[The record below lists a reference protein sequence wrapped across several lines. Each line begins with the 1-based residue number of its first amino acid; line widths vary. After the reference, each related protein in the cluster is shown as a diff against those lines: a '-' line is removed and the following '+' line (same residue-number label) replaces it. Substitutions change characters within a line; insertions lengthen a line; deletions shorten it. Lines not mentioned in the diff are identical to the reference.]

1 MLRSENNF
9 IFAIRE
15 LQIKGINMKTH
26 NGMRPQDVVI
36 LLKLSM
42 MKSKDIFFAYISK
55 SLNISASEVS
65 ESLERSR
72 LARLVSEDK
81 HELYKASFIE
91 FLMSGLKYVFPAS
104 PGAMARGLP
113 TAHSAPPLNSIIISQ
128 NDLYVWPTPKGTVR
142 GQSIIPLYKTVP
154 DAALKD
160 GKLYELL
167 ALTDAIR
174 VGRAREVNIAIEELK
189 KRINP
194 V

>member
-1 MLRSENNF
+1 LLRSENNF